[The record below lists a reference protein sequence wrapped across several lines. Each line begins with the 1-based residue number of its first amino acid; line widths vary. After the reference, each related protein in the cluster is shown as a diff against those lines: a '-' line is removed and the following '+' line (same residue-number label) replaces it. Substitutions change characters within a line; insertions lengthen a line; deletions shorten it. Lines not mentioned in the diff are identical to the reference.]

1 MLRTVRSLVVAPSEA
16 AAWEAAERHPV
27 LGRPALVLFALG
39 VATLVA
45 AFAPVLF
52 IGPGRLP
59 DDGLITYALGDQV
72 VTFPRQLVEVVV
84 LLLAV
89 PFVFCLYVTV
99 LTYVPTA
106 VLAALAA
113 VRRGEAS
120 VPGRLASDP
129 VGVARRRGQAFARTY
144 GLVAV
149 GFGPQFAA
157 TLFTGGA
164 LVAALAGGADASEG
178 LIRVT
183 PAGHLVSVVDDAPA
197 LTAATRVVGAAATL
211 VSGLLWTGAV
221 GRGAGVS
228 HRPAV
233 AVVVPVTLLLVYVS
247 DLAGHFGL

>member
-1 MLRTVRSLVVAPSEA
+1 MLRTVRALVTAPAEP

-27 LGRPALVLFALG
+27 LGRPALVLFGLG

-52 IGPGRLP
+52 VGPGNLP
-59 DDGLITYALGDQV
+59 DDTLVTYALGDQV
-72 VTFPRQLVEVVV
+72 VTFPRRLVETVL

-106 VLAALAA
+106 VLGAVAA

-120 VPGRLASDP
+120 VPGGLASDP
-129 VGVARRRGQAFARTY
+129 IGVTRRQARSFARTY
-144 GLVAV
+144 GLVAL
-149 GFGPQFAA
+149 GFVPQFAA
-157 TLFTGGA
+157 TLFTGAA
-164 LVAALAGGADASEG
+164 LVAALAGGADAADG

-183 PAGHLVSVVDDAPA
+183 PAGHLVSVVDGAPA
-197 LTAATRVVGAAATL
+197 LTAATHAVGAAATL

-228 HRPAV
+228 RRAAAAV
-233 AVVVPVTLLLVYVS
+233 AVPVTLLLVYVS